1 MLDIIAEIIRDIC
14 DADERETLHQA
25 MQKGIE
31 SLGFTTYNLSCH
43 KTTPVEFMTEPTLT
57 SWPQEDLI
65 IYDSDRWYDRDPLLA
80 YAAQPGLPKAWTPD
94 DWRNS
99 TRYGEYAEYL
109 VEVGILSGVTAPLAY
124 KQGLI
129 SAITTL
135 SFSKADQTSETA
147 TAIYII
153 GQAAMFRADAIGVT
167 EVSTDSYVKPFYD
180 LTELQLEILDWAS
193 KGKSNGDIAVITSR
207 TRRVINYHMSEILR
221 KMGVASRVQAIAV
234 YSGRGL
240 ND

>member
-1 MLDIIAEIIRDIC
+1 MLNLVAEIVSDIC
-14 DADERETLHQA
+14 DADERQTLHQA

-31 SLGFTTYNLSCH
+31 RLGFMTYNLSCH
-43 KTTPVEFMTEPTLT
+43 KKTPIEFMTEPTLT
-57 SWPQEDLI
+57 SWPQEDLVV
-65 IYDSDRWYDRDPLLA
+65 YDTDRWYDRDPLLA
-80 YAAQPGLPKAWTPD
+80 YAAQPGLPKVWTPD

-109 VEVGILSGVTAPLAY
+109 DEVGILSGVTAPLVY
-124 KQGLI
+124 KRGLI

-135 SFSKADQTSETA
+135 SFTQAHHTNESA

-153 GQAAMFRADAIGVT
+153 GQAAMFRADVIGVT
-167 EVSTDSYVKPFYD
+167 EVSTNSYIKPFYN

-193 KGKSNGDIAVITSR
+193 KGKSNGDIAVITRR
-207 TRRVINYHMSEILR
+207 TKRVINYHMSEILR
-221 KMGVASRVQAIAV
+221 KMGVASRGQAIAV
-234 YSGRGL
+234 YSGRRL

>member
-1 MLDIIAEIIRDIC
+1 MLNAIAEIISDIC
-14 DADERETLHQA
+14 YADEREALHQA
-25 MQKGIE
+25 LQKGIE
-31 SLGFTTYNLSCH
+31 TLGFTTYNLSCH
-43 KTTPVEFMTEPTLT
+43 KKTPVEFMTDPTLT
-57 SWPQEDLI
+57 SWSQHDLVV
-65 IYDSDRWYDRDPLLA
+65 YDADRWYDRDPLLD

-94 DWRNS
+94 DWRHSN
-99 TRYGEYAEYL
+99 RYGEYAEYL
-109 VEVGILSGVTAPLAY
+109 DQVGILSGVTAPLAY

-135 SFSKADQTSETA
+135 SFSTEHQTNENA

-193 KGKSNGDIAVITSR
+193 KGKSNGDIAIITSR

-221 KMGVASRVQAIAV
+221 KMAVASRGQAIAL
-234 YSGRGL
+234 YSARRL